1 MVVLIGELVVLM
13 ELAVARTRCQ
23 NSLVWAIAQLNGK
36 DDPAQIEK
44 ITELIIQT
52 MTGPWRY
59 FHTTEHIFDV
69 GGSGETVDAI
79 EVLAALFH
87 DIVYVQVDHGINLNI
102 SRFLVPF
109 ILEENGK
116 LTIEDAASLPND
128 LMFEIVAAVF
138 GFAPGEALSPFK
150 GQNEFL
156 SAIVAAKTLEP
167 LLSPSLIAGIAACIE
182 ATIPFRS
189 LSPSGL
195 SPSEMLYQRLA
206 KANHQY
212 NFGWDEA
219 QTIAMVKRAVRVTNR
234 DVENFAFPNSAD
246 FLDNTWNLM
255 PETNHELSNA
265 DSYTIQGYRRSL
277 HKMEEFM
284 NFLKPE
290 IVFQRFRDEPDEQT
304 YKMLIARTGKNLD
317 VARLYLGVKL
327 ITIAI
332 LEAISYRLGR
342 GIPLS
347 AMMGE
352 LPKPG
357 TITPTLDQFLPELPV
372 VREPNTALE
381 NEVLELLIQGRKQ
394 ESIYDLKN
402 SPVATY
408 IIKSIGFAS
417 IEQLLKQAKAF
428 FAGAIS
434 PTKFLCELDSEVLNT
449 IVNAVEQVYV
459 NRIEALHQLRQ
470 DATPKQVK
478 SH

>member
-13 ELAVARTRCQ
+13 ELAVARTRCK
-23 NSLVWAIAQLNGK
+23 NSLVWAIAQLNGQ
-36 DDPAQIEK
+36 DDPTQIET

-59 FHTTEHIFDV
+59 FHTTEHIFEV
-69 GGSGETVDAI
+69 GGTGESTDAI

-87 DIVYVQVDHGINLNI
+87 DIVYVQVDHGMSLNI
-102 SRFLVPF
+102 SRYLAPF

-116 LTIEDAASLPND
+116 LIIEDAAALPPD
-128 LMFEIVAAVF
+128 LMFEIVSVIF
-138 GFAPGEALSPFK
+138 GFVPGETLSPFK

-167 LLSPSLIAGIAACIE
+167 LLPHSLIAGIAACIE
-182 ATIPFRS
+182 ATIPFRV

-195 SPSEMLYQRLA
+195 RPSELLYQRLVQ
-206 KANHQY
+206 ANHQF
-212 NFGWDEA
+212 NFGWDDA

-234 DVENFAFPNSAD
+234 DVVNFAFPNSAD

-290 IVFQRFRDEPDEQT
+290 IVFQRFRNEPDEQT
-304 YKMLIARTGKNLD
+304 YNMLISRTGKNLE

-347 AMMGE
+347 ALMGE
-352 LPKPG
+352 LPRPG
-357 TITPTLDQFLPELPV
+357 TITPTLDQFLPELPID
-372 VREPNTALE
+372 RQPQTGLE
-381 NEVLELLIQGRKQ
+381 AEVLELLIQGRNQ
-394 ESIYDLKN
+394 ESVYDLKN

-434 PTKFLCELDSEVLNT
+434 PTQFLCELDSEVLST
-449 IVNAVEQVYV
+449 IINAVEQVYV
-459 NRIEALHQLRQ
+459 NRIEALHQLRL

>member
-1 MVVLIGELVVLM
+1 LVVLM
-13 ELAVARTRCQ
+13 ELAVARTRCK
-23 NSLVWAIAQLNGK
+23 NTLVWAIAQLNGK

-69 GGSGETVDAI
+69 GGSGELVDAI

-102 SRFLVPF
+102 SRYLVPF

-116 LTIEDAASLPND
+116 LAIEDSESLPKD

-138 GFAPGEALSPFK
+138 GFASSETLSPFK

-167 LLSPSLIAGIAACIE
+167 LLSPSIIAGIAACIE
-182 ATIPFRS
+182 ATIPFRC
-189 LSPSGL
+189 LSSSGL
-195 SPSEMLYQRLA
+195 SPSETLYQRLV
-206 KANHQY
+206 KANHRF

-304 YKMLIARTGKNLD
+304 YNMLISRTGKNLE
-317 VARLYLGVKL
+317 VARLYLAIKL

-347 AMMGE
+347 ALMGE

-357 TITPTLDQFLPELPV
+357 TITPTLDQFLPNLPI
-372 VREPNTALE
+372 VREPNTDLE
-381 NEVLELLIQGRKQ
+381 TEVLELLIQGRKQ

-417 IEQLLKQAKAF
+417 VEHLLKHAKAF
-428 FAGAIS
+428 FANPILA
-434 PTKFLCELDSEVLNT
+434 KDFLRELNPEVLRT
-449 IVNAVEQVYV
+449 IINAVEQVFV
-459 NRIEALHQLRQ
+459 NRIEALHQLSQ